1 MGPLGA
7 ELHGDTGWHRLTVD
21 DVSTSFAVAGEGR
34 PVLFLHGWGLGHR
47 TYSRP
52 LATLV
57 ERGCRVYAPSLPGF
71 GGSGPLPASRRNL
84 AGYAQWAEAFV
95 EALGVTEPLIV
106 VGHSFG
112 GGVAVALAHRRPR
125 TVRYLV
131 LINSV
136 GAGVTRRAAGRPGYI
151 GGRPL
156 WSWAIQFGR
165 ELMPPDQGAR
175 LLAGM
180 WTDIASNLVR
190 NPLGLLEIG
199 WLAAQADLMEE
210 LDGLRTAGVP
220 VLALRGHADGV
231 VPLSAFQAMCNAI
244 GVEGRIV
251 KGNHSFLLADPA
263 AFDEVMGNLLLLAEP
278 RRRRGASSDSN
289 PPRPH
294 LSVVSEASA

>member
-1 MGPLGA
+1 MA
-7 ELHGDTGWHRLTVD
+7 EPADPDPGWHRLAVD
-21 DVSTSFAVAGEGR
+21 GVSTSYAVAGEGR

-71 GGSGPLPASRRNL
+71 GGSSPLPQSRRSL
-84 AGYAQWAEAFV
+84 AGYAQWAEAFI
-95 EALGVTEPLIV
+95 AAMDITEPAFV

-112 GGVAVALAHRRPR
+112 GGVAVALAHRRPGA
-125 TVRYLV
+125 VRYLV

-136 GAGVTRRAAGRPGYI
+136 GAGQTTRAAGRAGYI

-156 WSWAIQFGR
+156 WSWVIQFAR
-165 ELMPPDQGAR
+165 ELLPPDQGVL

-180 WTDIASNLVR
+180 WTDITANLMA

-199 WLAAQADLMEE
+199 RLAARADLMEE
-210 LDGLRTAGVP
+210 LEGLRQSGVP
-220 VLALRGHADGV
+220 ILALRGHSDGV

-244 GVEGRIV
+244 GTEGRIV
-251 KGNHSFLLADPA
+251 KGNHSFLLADPH
-263 AFDEVMGNLLLLAEP
+263 AFDEVMGNLLVLAEGHERRSRP
-278 RRRRGASSDSN
+278 RSG
-289 PPRPH
+289 PPE
-294 LSVVSEASA
+294 LTAVGEASA